1 MRAIAVSVVLLS
13 VSVIVL
19 AQDMS
24 KFKLYTPGE
33 NAAEKIEQAIQ
44 KAKKE
49 RKHVFIQIG
58 GNWCIWCAR
67 FNEIMTTDKRIDSI
81 LKADYVFYPMNFVE
95 DDDTKKILAKY
106 EYPQR
111 FGFPV
116 FLILNGD
123 GKLLHTQT
131 SSYLDDA
138 NGGYSKEKIYAL
150 FRDWRSAAFDPATY
164 KK

>member
-1 MRAIAVSVVLLS
+1 MRVIATLLVICAACAGVS
-13 VSVIVL
+13 

-24 KFKLYTPGE
+24 KFKLYTPGQ
-33 NAAEKIEQAIQ
+33 NAQQKIEQAIQ

-49 RKHVFIQIG
+49 GKHVFIQIG

-67 FNEIMTTDKRIDSI
+67 FNEIMTRDKRIDSI
-81 LKADYVFYPMNFVE
+81 VKADYVFYPMDFTK
-95 DDDTKKILAKY
+95 DDQTKKLLAKY

-116 FLILNGD
+116 FLILNAD

-138 NGGYSKEKIYAL
+138 KGGYSTDKIYAL
-150 FRDWRSAAFDPATY
+150 FRDWRPAAFDPAKY
-164 KK
+164 KD